1 LQAHSANAARCSST
15 ACIGA
20 GLRVAGHRLV
30 RGSGMHL
37 QSGLPRKFDLRAAAR
52 GRYMQVHPMSIHPRM
67 SASISVQYAARV
79 AAGKIERDSAQ
90 EAVVADLARLEQ
102 RIAQHRLA
110 RKSSS
115 LGWLFGTRA
124 CETEDIKGL
133 YIFGEVGRGK
143 TMLMDLF
150 FAASPVARK
159 RRVHFHEFM
168 TDVHERI
175 YALRQKAKLGETN
188 GEDPIALTAVAI
200 AQETWL
206 LCFDEFHVTDIADA
220 MILGRLFKRLFEL
233 DVVVVATSNVPP
245 SELYKDGLN
254 RALFL
259 PFIALIEQHME
270 IVPLQARADFRLEK
284 LAGTPVWYVPADRAA
299 DAALD
304 EAWRRLTAG
313 HVGEAQDLLVKGRA
327 VHVPCA
333 AMGVARFTFHDLCQQ
348 PLAAADYLKIA
359 HEFHTIM
366 IDHIPVMDYERRDEA
381 KRFIILIDT
390 LYDNAI
396 KLIASAE
403 AEPDALYRASD
414 GFEAYEFNR
423 TASRLIEM
431 RSQAYL
437 ALPHGHGHG
446 LASGSAEGLVE
457 T

>member
-1 LQAHSANAARCSST
+1 
-15 ACIGA
+15 
-20 GLRVAGHRLV
+20 
-30 RGSGMHL
+30 
-37 QSGLPRKFDLRAAAR
+37 
-52 GRYMQVHPMSIHPRM
+52 M

-90 EAVVADLARLEQ
+90 EAVVADLARLEK

-124 CETEDIKGL
+124 REAENIKGL

-175 YALRQKAKLGETN
+175 YVLRQKAKLGETN

-270 IVPLQARADFRLEK
+270 IVPLRARADFRLEK
-284 LAGTPVWYVPADRAA
+284 LAGAPVWYVPADSAA

-313 HVGEAQDLLVKGRA
+313 HVGEAQDLVVKGRA

-333 AMGVARFTFHDLCQQ
+333 AMGVARFTFHDLCR
-348 PLAAADYLKIA
+348 AAA
-359 HEFHTIM
+359 
-366 IDHIPVMDYERRDEA
+366 RRRGLSQD
-381 KRFIILIDT
+381 
-390 LYDNAI
+390 
-396 KLIASAE
+396 
-403 AEPDALYRASD
+403 RA
-414 GFEAYEFNR
+414 
-423 TASRLIEM
+423 
-431 RSQAYL
+431 
-437 ALPHGHGHG
+437 
-446 LASGSAEGLVE
+446 
-457 T
+457 